1 MNNIETDPPTGNG
14 FFQTGGTLKADA
26 PSYIERPADQELHQ
40 SLLAG
45 DYCYVLTP
53 RQMGKSSLMTKTAAR
68 LRGEGVH
75 VAVVDLSGIGGD
87 AGSMTADQWYYGLA
101 NRLLRE
107 LDIQLSLGGWWQSLA
122 QSPPLSRLMDFFEDV
137 ILGQLQGQVVVF
149 VDEIDTTIK
158 LPFSDDFFAA
168 IRACFNA
175 RANKAPFSRLSFVLL
190 GVASPTE
197 LIRDA
202 ARTPFNIG
210 KRIDLADFTEAEA
223 SLFLRGFGAP
233 SPPAPD
239 VVELSRHSGMDRRNP
254 DCMDASKPRHPWSL
268 GSGAPC
274 RNDGE
279 TLDSTALNAGR
290 LLKRILYWTGGHPF
304 LTQRLCVQV
313 QSVDSSSSPDEAKR
327 NPGFADFSPRITPE
341 APSGLRLGVQAQAET
356 PEAQV
361 DRIVAAEF
369 LGVGR
374 RTQDEHLKV
383 INDRITQTGAHR
395 PALLKL
401 YAKVLKGK
409 PVQDQP
415 QSPLHSALKLSGL
428 VKTDGQG
435 QLVVR
440 NLIYRQV
447 FDARWVRRLRPT
459 RWKQNT
465 VLGVVLASAIGF
477 GWWTGAK
484 QLTLRSGG
492 SVVLASLGLP
502 FPEPEMVEIPAD
514 SFSMGSP
521 DTEKDRQPDESPQ
534 HKVVIAKPFRLGK
547 YEVTF
552 DEYDVFALLIK
563 NDGGCTDGHEVTW
576 AQDEGWGRGK
586 RPVINVS
593 WQDAQCYAEW
603 LSRKTKKAY
612 RLPTE
617 AEWEY
622 AARAT
627 TETPRPWPGELEAAC
642 RYANV
647 FDQGSVGEIKK
658 RYSYATWESFPCSDG
673 YAFTAPVG
681 KFKPNIFELHD
692 MLGNVWEWVADCY
705 HDTYQNAPVD
715 GKSWDDGMKCAS
727 NRRVLRGGS
736 WFYETQAVRSAYRY
750 RGTPDFRNFTLGFRL
765 AQD

>member
-1 MNNIETDPPTGNG
+1 VDNIETDPPTGNG

-223 SLFLRGFGAP
+223 SLFLRGFGNGGGNAERIPVGIKNTHQEPYRRSGPCPRP
-233 SPPAPD
+233 SGANGHQSLAWPAPTD
-239 VVELSRHSGMDRRNP
+239 V
-254 DCMDASKPRHPWSL
+254 
-268 GSGAPC
+268 
-274 RNDGE
+274 
-279 TLDSTALNAGR
+279 TLLNAGR

-313 QSVDSSSSPDEAKR
+313 QAEDSPH
-327 NPGFADFSPRITPE
+327 
-341 APSGLRLGVQAQAET
+341 ET
-356 PEAQV
+356 PEIWV

-401 YAKVLKGK
+401 YAKVLQRK
-409 PVQDQP
+409 PVQDQA

-440 NLIYRQV
+440 NPIYRQV

-465 VLGVVLASAIGF
+465 VLGVVLATAIGF
-477 GWWTGAK
+477 GWWIGAK

-502 FPEPEMVEIPAD
+502 FPEPETVEIPAG

-521 DTEKDRQPDESPQ
+521 ATDKDRQSDEGPQ
-534 HKVVIAKPFRLGK
+534 HKVIIAKPFRLGK

-593 WQDAQCYAEW
+593 WQDAHCFAEW

-622 AARAT
+622 AARAG

-647 FDQGSVGEIKK
+647 FDQGSVEEIKK
-658 RYSYATWESFPCSDG
+658 RYSGITWESFPCSDG

-715 GKSWDDGMKCAS
+715 GKSWEDGMTCDS
-727 NRRVLRGGS
+727 DRRVVRGGS
-736 WFYETQAVRSAYRY
+736 WINYPLYLRSGFRIRINLAVI
-750 RGTPDFRNFTLGFRL
+750 NLGFRL
-765 AQD
+765 ARDF

>member
-1 MNNIETDPPTGNG
+1 MNNIETDHPTGNG

-107 LDIQLSLGGWWQSLA
+107 LDIQLSLGDWWQSLA

-233 SPPAPD
+233 SPPAPLPQAE
-239 VVELSRHSGMDRRNP
+239 VGRNKPAPAGISGKLPSRMPETVAARPYSGL
-254 DCMDASKPRHPWSL
+254 HP
-268 GSGAPC
+268 
-274 RNDGE
+274 N
-279 TLDSTALNAGR
+279 LDSTASNAGR

-313 QSVDSSSSPDEAKR
+313 QAEDSPH
-327 NPGFADFSPRITPE
+327 
-341 APSGLRLGVQAQAET
+341 ET
-356 PEAQV
+356 PEIWV

-383 INDRITQTGAHR
+383 INDRITQTGANR

-401 YAKVLKGK
+401 YARVLKGK
-409 PVQDQP
+409 PVQDQA

-440 NLIYRQV
+440 NPIYRQV

-465 VLGVVLASAIGF
+465 VLGVVLATAIGF
-477 GWWTGAK
+477 GWWIGAK

-502 FPEPEMVEIPAD
+502 FPEPETVEIPAG

-521 DTEKDRQPDESPQ
+521 ATDKDRQSDEGPQ
-534 HKVVIAKPFRLGK
+534 HKVIIAKPFRLGK

-593 WQDAQCYAEW
+593 WQDAHCFAEW

-622 AARAT
+622 AARAG

-647 FDQGSVGEIKK
+647 FDQGSVEEIKK
-658 RYSYATWESFPCSDG
+658 RYSGITWESFPCSDG

-715 GKSWDDGMKCAS
+715 GKSWEDGMTCAS
-727 NRRVLRGGS
+727 DRRVVRGGS
-736 WFYETQAVRSAYRY
+736 WGDIPQLLRSGNRLGLNQAY
-750 RGTPDFRNFTLGFRL
+750 NFLGFRL
-765 AQD
+765 ARDF